1 MTNVL
6 DLRLQP
12 CAAPL
17 LQRQYQIWSA
27 SLATWLDSLRIG
39 HHHLHGFN
47 LKICKAGG
55 GDCGA
60 HEVCTSVKDAINCN
74 KE

>member
-1 MTNVL
+1 MNANPIV
-6 DLRLQP
+6 
-12 CAAPL
+12 AAPVSNMVS
-17 LQRQYQIWSA
+17 ISG
-27 SLATWLDSLRIG
+27 TWLDSLRIG
-39 HHHLHGFN
+39 HHRLHRFD